1 MITNENPVVSTPPP
15 GNSANGTS
23 PGNGNGHVVRIE
35 RAYHGYFDPKLDR
48 KKLVLCNVDLRIR
61 AGEFVSLVGP
71 SGCGKSTLLKLITG
85 QEPVQTATEF
95 NILGQP
101 VGPPDR
107 KRGIVFQAYSLAEH
121 LTVLENITLGLK
133 YQAGMRQ
140 LWSPSW
146 RKQAKERA
154 MEYLTKMRL
163 EGTGY
168 KYPGELSGGMRQRAE
183 IAQTL
188 ITIDEFSEPEILCMD
203 EPYGALDASTRED
216 LQVFI
221 LELWERYKKTIIFV
235 THDLEEAVFLG
246 SRIIVLSQFW
256 KSDMDLSKQEGSR
269 IVFDQP
275 LDPHALSTKA
285 KQAAS
290 FVKMVKLVGD
300 QGFKAE
306 KRRHVDQ
313 FNLGHPDS
321 FQTPTP
327 EESHRNGVHKPGEVV
342 PGAVNATQASTLS

>member
-1 MITNENPVVSTPPP
+1 MITNENPAVSPPP
-15 GNSANGTS
+15 TPGNGTNSTS
-23 PGNGNGHVVRIE
+23 PGNGNGHVIRIE
-35 RAYHGYFDPKLDR
+35 RAYHGYFDPQLGH

-121 LTVLENITLGLK
+121 LTVLDNIMLGLK
-133 YQAGMRQ
+133 YQAGVRQ

-146 RKQAKERA
+146 RKQVRERA
-154 MEYLTKMRL
+154 MEYLIKMRL
-163 EGTGY
+163 EGNDY
-168 KYPGELSGGMRQRAE
+168 KYPRELSGGMRQRAA

-203 EPYGALDASTRED
+203 EPFGALDDNTRED
-216 LQVFI
+216 LQIFM
-221 LELWERYKKTIIFV
+221 LELWEKYKKTIIFV
-235 THDLEEAVFLG
+235 THDLNEAVFLG

-256 KSDMDLSKQEGSR
+256 KSDMDSSKQEGSR

-285 KQAAS
+285 KQERS
-290 FVKMVKLVGD
+290 FIKMVKIVRD
-300 QGFKAE
+300 QGFKPE

-313 FNLGHPDS
+313 FNLSHPDS
-321 FQTPTP
+321 FQTPTI
-327 EESHRNGVHKPGEVV
+327 EESRKNGVHNPGEVV
-342 PGAVNATQASTLS
+342 TRVATETTPS

>member
-1 MITNENPVVSTPPP
+1 MNETKLVLPPESVSSP
-15 GNSANGTS
+15 GNSNANGS
-23 PGNGNGHVVRIE
+23 SHVVRIE
-35 RAYHGYFDPKLDR
+35 RAYHGYFDP
-48 KKLVLCNVDLRIR
+48 CNVDLRIR

-85 QEPVQTATEF
+85 QEPVQSATEF

-121 LTVLENITLGLK
+121 LTVLDNIMLGLK
-133 YQAGMRQ
+133 YQASIRQ
-140 LWSPSW
+140 LWSPKW
-146 RKQAKERA
+146 RKEARA
-154 MEYLTKMRL
+154 RATEYLTKMRL

-168 KYPGELSGGMRQRAE
+168 KYPRELSGGMRQRAA

-188 ITIDEFSEPEILCMD
+188 ITIDMFGEPEVLCMD

-216 LQVFI
+216 LQIFI
-221 LELWERYKKTIIFV
+221 LELWEKYKKTIIFV

-285 KQAAS
+285 KQAPS

-313 FNLGHPDS
+313 FNLSHPDS
-321 FQTPTP
+321 FQTPTI
-327 EESHRNGVHKPGEVV
+327 EESHKNGVHPPSES
-342 PGAVNATQASTLS
+342 AIEAAAQTT